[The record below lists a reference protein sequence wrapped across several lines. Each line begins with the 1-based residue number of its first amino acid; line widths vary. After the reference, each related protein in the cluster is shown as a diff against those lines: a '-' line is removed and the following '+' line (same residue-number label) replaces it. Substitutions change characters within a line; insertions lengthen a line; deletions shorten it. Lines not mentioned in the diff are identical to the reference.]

1 MLTACCYKQQLSYAI
16 RILHF
21 SARFV
26 ESWQLRQS
34 NSLQLAHYH
43 GKTLFRSET
52 QLHVKLLHFW
62 FFSWAVDLLRWHSV
76 ICNMNATEMAYRT
89 VHSSR
94 VLCVREFYC
103 QDKKI
108 VTMETNFISSRRP
121 EQYRQE
127 QAARTEPLSNNVC
140 VSAPT
145 HNITSLLFRPA
156 AVWTELWR

>member
-1 MLTACCYKQQLSYAI
+1 MWNLDSSDSQIHCSWHIIMANHY
-16 RILHF
+16 
-21 SARFV
+21 SAQR
-26 ESWQLRQS
+26 
-34 NSLQLAHYH
+34 
-43 GKTLFRSET
+43 

-62 FFSWAVDLLRWHSV
+62 FFSWDVDLLRWLSV
-76 ICNMNATEMAYRT
+76 ICNMNATETAYRA

-127 QAARTEPLSNNVC
+127 QAARIVPLSSNVR
-140 VSAPT
+140 VSVPT
-145 HNITSLLFRPA
+145 HIITSLLFCPA
-156 AVWTELWR
+156 AAWT